1 VLFDGWQSQHQRL
14 GAQVHPDEGVGR
26 VGIWRDE
33 RSVLGGKRLGG
44 VADLV
49 ERCLEV
55 RALLVHGLGVQ
66 GFVHFHHG
74 ETIQIGFLGNATG
87 FFRGGGEVGRGV
99 RAQAERKRGE

>member
-1 VLFDGWQSQHQRL
+1 MLFDGRQSQHQRL

-26 VGIWRDE
+26 VGICRDE
-33 RSVLGGKRLGG
+33 RSVLGG

-66 GFVHFHHG
+66 GLVHFHHG
-74 ETIQIGFLGNATG
+74 ES
-87 FFRGGGEVGRGV
+87 V
-99 RAQAERKRGE
+99 